1 MDAKNNKNREMGKQ
15 GNYIA
20 LNLKTVSIFH
30 NDSQI
35 IFIFKKTERLASAIY
50 LLTSFMSDNEP
61 IKSKMRESMTRLM
74 SYSINLSNQGHLRRI
89 EAMNNYTVAS
99 FEILSMLEV
108 ANISGIIS
116 AMNYGILKSE
126 IEKNIEFVELKERSL
141 SSHLLLSKNFF
152 EIRDDYSTVDD
163 QQSRA
168 GVSATG
174 RKDYKIQTEQTPINK
189 RHEDIDS
196 GVMLHKGQIL
206 IKDNNAVANRVAV
219 SNKGHIASDK
229 NVRYETI
236 INLLKKTREITVK
249 DVSSIISDCSE
260 KTIQRELLNLVDK
273 GVLKKEGERRWSKYS
288 LAP

>member
-1 MDAKNNKNREMGKQ
+1 MDVKNNKNREMGKQ

-126 IEKNIEFVELKERSL
+126 IEKNIESVELKERSL
-141 SSHLLLSKNFF
+141 SSHLLLSKISLKYATIIQPSMTN
-152 EIRDDYSTVDD
+152 EV
-163 QQSRA
+163 A
-168 GVSATG
+168 PVSAQPDG
-174 RKDYKIQTEQTPINK
+174 RITKIQTEQTPINK
-189 RHEDIDS
+189 RHEDTDS
-196 GVMLHKGQIL
+196 GAMLHKGQSL
-206 IKDNNAVANRVAV
+206 
-219 SNKGHIASDK
+219 
-229 NVRYETI
+229 
-236 INLLKKTREITVK
+236 
-249 DVSSIISDCSE
+249 
-260 KTIQRELLNLVDK
+260 DK
-273 GVLKKEGERRWSKYS
+273 GQ
-288 LAP
+288 

>member
-236 INLLKKTREITVK
+236 INLLKRQGKL
-249 DVSSIISDCSE
+249 
-260 KTIQRELLNLVDK
+260 Q
-273 GVLKKEGERRWSKYS
+273 
-288 LAP
+288 

>member
-1 MDAKNNKNREMGKQ
+1 MDAKNNKNREVGKQ
-15 GNYIA
+15 GNDTA

-74 SYSINLSNQGHLRRI
+74 SYSINLSSQGHLRRI

>member
-1 MDAKNNKNREMGKQ
+1 MDAKNNKNREVGKQ
-15 GNYIA
+15 GNDTA

-50 LLTSFMSDNEP
+50 LLTSFMSDSEP
-61 IKSKMRESMTRLM
+61 IKSKMREVMTRLM
-74 SYSINLSNQGHLRRI
+74 SYSINLSSQGHLRRI

-126 IEKNIEFVELKERSL
+126 IEKNVESVELKERSL

-152 EIRDDYSTVDD
+152 EIRDDYSTADD
-163 QQSRA
+163 QRSRA

-174 RKDYKIQTEQTPINK
+174 KDYKIQTEQVPISK
-189 RHEDIDS
+189 RHAGTDS
-196 GVMLHKGQIL
+196 GAMLHKGQSL
-206 IKDNNAVANRVAV
+206 IKDNNPVANRMAV
-219 SNKGHIASDK
+219 SDKGHIASDK

-236 INLLKKTREITVK
+236 INLLKRQGKL
-249 DVSSIISDCSE
+249 
-260 KTIQRELLNLVDK
+260 Q
-273 GVLKKEGERRWSKYS
+273 
-288 LAP
+288 